1 MEKIQVGTSSIRY
14 TQHKRRVL
22 NRLIILI
29 TQLLPSTTTQSDGT
43 GSESGGSLDR
53 GPRTQTSDPSITSGI
68 DEKLGASLT
77 DMNAVRL
84 DIIDEKLSTRSRA
97 ANSSNYSKIIENII
111 DLKPETT

>member
-1 MEKIQVGTSSIRY
+1 MTI
-14 TQHKRRVL
+14 
-22 NRLIILI
+22 
-29 TQLLPSTTTQSDGT
+29 QSDGT

-84 DIIDEKLSTRSRA
+84 DIIDEKLSTRSRVP
-97 ANSSNYSKIIENII
+97 NPSNYAKITKIIYQ
-111 DLKPETT
+111 KPITTRRSV